1 MLPFSVALSH
11 VCTLHLNQLQ
21 EDSESDSVKAERARA
36 KAHRDRLAQMALERR
51 KIKAQL
57 QDQMLQEQQQQS
69 QQQQQLQWGGS
80 GMYPPGSD
88 WQGCAVP
95 GSALLLPA
103 GAGGIGNIASG
114 ALQVHRLAV

>member
-1 MLPFSVALSH
+1 MAPVISV
-11 VCTLHLNQLQ
+11 Q

-57 QDQMLQEQQQQS
+57 QDQMLQEQQQQ
-69 QQQQQLQWGGS
+69 QQQLQWGGS

-88 WQGCAVP
+88 WQGCAAP

-114 ALQVHRLAV
+114 ALQVHRLAVWT